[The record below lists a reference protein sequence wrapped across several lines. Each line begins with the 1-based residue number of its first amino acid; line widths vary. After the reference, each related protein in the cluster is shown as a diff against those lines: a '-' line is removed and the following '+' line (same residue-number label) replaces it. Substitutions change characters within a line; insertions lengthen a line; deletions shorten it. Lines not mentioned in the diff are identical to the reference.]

1 MVVNGTT
8 IWIPTSNLGATPP
21 DPSSG
26 GVMSIFV
33 VAGATGHVG
42 SVVARELLAG
52 GHKVRAIVRSVD
64 KAKTLAGQGAE
75 LLAGELGDVSFLT
88 RALRGADGTFLLLP
102 PPPHDSL
109 DVRAFQDRVAHA
121 EATAVAES
129 GVRHVVLLSSWGA
142 EKASGTGPIV
152 GLHVL
157 EEALKKS
164 GALSTFLRAGSF
176 TENLLAMLPAAQH
189 RGVLPSFFPPEFK
202 IATVATRDIAAVA
215 VRSLLAPPAAS
226 QIVYVLG
233 THEYSAV
240 DQAAYLSKK
249 LGKEIR
255 LLNLPV
261 SAASG
266 AIQQGG
272 VGASMANLYQEM
284 YEGALKG
291 LLGIEPGNRVENGTS
306 TLDEALDDYFSK

>member
-1 MVVNGTT
+1 
-8 IWIPTSNLGATPP
+8 
-21 DPSSG
+21 
-26 GVMSIFV
+26 MSTFV

-42 SVVARELLAG
+42 SVVARELLAA
-52 GHKVRAIVRSVD
+52 GHKVRAIVRSAD
-64 KAKTLAGQGAE
+64 KARELAGKGAE
-75 LLAGELGDVSFLT
+75 LLAGELGDLAFLT
-88 RALRGADGTFLLLP
+88 RALRGADGAFLLLP
-102 PPPHDSL
+102 PPPHDST
-109 DVRAFQDRVAHA
+109 DVRAFQDRVAHV
-121 EATAVAES
+121 EAAAVAES
-129 GVRHVVLLSSWGA
+129 GVRHVLLLSSWGA
-142 EKASGTGPIV
+142 EKAAGTGPIV

-157 EEALKKS
+157 EEALKKT
-164 GALSTFLRAGSF
+164 GAISTFLRAGSF

-189 RGVLPSFFPPEFK
+189 QGVLPNFFPPEFK
-202 IATVATRDIAAVA
+202 MATIATRDIAAVA
-215 VRSLLAPPAAS
+215 VRTLLAPPAAS

-233 THEYSAV
+233 THEYSPV

-249 LGKEIR
+249 LGKEIK

-291 LLGIEPGNRVENGTS
+291 LLGVEPGHRVERGTS
-306 TLDEALDDYFSK
+306 TLEQALDPYFAK